1 MPLFDLFPTKHVL
14 LTAMTLQ
21 CIALTV
27 FTLVNQFAFQAAARF
42 LSGFSQVILAI
53 FLPVWVDAFAPRD
66 RKTKWMT
73 YIISAAPLGLLTGY
87 SMSALIVTFGIAWQ
101 WAFYIHIVMLLPF
114 IAMIFFME
122 PTVIEIGRKL
132 GNE

>member
-1 MPLFDLFPTKHVL
+1 MPLFDQFSTKKVL

-21 CIALTV
+21 CTALVV

-53 FLPVWVDAFAPRD
+53 FLPVWVDAYALRD

-87 SMSALIVTFGIAWQ
+87 SMSAVIVTFGIAWQ
-101 WAFYIHIVMLLPF
+101 WAFYIHIVLLIPF
-114 IAMIFFME
+114 IAMIFVMDPE
-122 PTVIEIGRKL
+122 TVDIGRKL
-132 GNE
+132 AD